1 MSELGQSKNLV
12 PSGQSEALALH
23 EKSEHL
29 TGVLAGQDNS
39 VAQFLILE
47 TQLLSGQRYFIEGLG
62 QVAIYPFG
70 LTH

>member
-1 MSELGQSKNLV
+1 MSVLGQSINFV
-12 PSGQSEALALH
+12 PSGQSDALALH

-29 TGVLAGQDNS
+29 TGVLAGQDNY
-39 VAQFLILE
+39 VAQFLILD

-62 QVAIYPFG
+62 QVAICPLG